1 MMLGVGHSISG
12 LNTTTSQ
19 VVSRTST
26 ATGSSVGRALPGQA
40 KEAQIEVGGI
50 LLTSQTNALMQW
62 AQSGESGHAEAR
74 DVLLTFMKPDGTPAT
89 QYLLHHAVPT
99 RVAMTSEMTGK
110 SSSAATMSV
119 TFAAESITMTGATGP

>member
-1 MMLGVGHSISG
+1 
-12 LNTTTSQ
+12 
-19 VVSRTST
+19 
-26 ATGSSVGRALPGQA
+26 
-40 KEAQIEVGGI
+40 
-50 LLTSQTNALMQW
+50 MQW